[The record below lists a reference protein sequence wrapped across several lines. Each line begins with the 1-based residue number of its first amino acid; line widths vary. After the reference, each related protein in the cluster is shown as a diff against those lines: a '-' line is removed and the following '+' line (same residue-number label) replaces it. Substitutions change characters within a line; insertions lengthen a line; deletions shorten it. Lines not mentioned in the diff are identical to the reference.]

1 METISVVKGRMKSL
15 ALYGLVSAT
24 LIALF
29 CLSPRENFLGAVS
42 AVNTANRNARV
53 NKAATSGISSQIII
67 LFVLMLLGVL
77 FFYMGPAMTPFG
89 Y

>member
-15 ALYGLVSAT
+15 ALYGLVSVT

-53 NKAATSGISSQIII
+53 NKAATSGVSSPI
-67 LFVLMLLGVL
+67 LIVLILIALGVT
-77 FFYMGPAMTPFG
+77 YMYIGPAMTPFG

>member
-1 METISVVKGRMKSL
+1 MKSV

-29 CLSPRENFLGAVS
+29 CLSQRENFLGAVS

-53 NKAATSGISSQIII
+53 NKAATSGVSSPIII
-67 LFVLMLLGVL
+67 VLILIALGIT
-77 FFYMGPAMTPFG
+77 YMYIGPAMTPFG

>member
-1 METISVVKGRMKSL
+1 MKSL
-15 ALYGLVSAT
+15 ALYGLISAT

-53 NKAATSGISSQIII
+53 NNAATSSSSSPIII
-67 LFVLMLLGVL
+67 LLVLVLLGIL

-89 Y
+89 F